1 MTPADSQ
8 RKWEYLVVQ
17 FIGSI
22 WKSIGEWDR
31 PELSDLNTE
40 QMLNHFGASG
50 WELVM
55 IGPVHNSSGA
65 PSAAYTFNGQVI

>member
-17 FIGSI
+17 YIGSI
-22 WKSIGEWDR
+22 WKSSGEWDR

-55 IGPVHNSSGA
+55 IGPVHSSGA
-65 PSAAYTFNGQVI
+65 PSAAYTFKRQVI